1 MDHQYF
7 ILFSGKA
14 FCSNFLE
21 PLSFFGFLGWLK
33 ADYGRRQEIPP
44 DVAVLG
50 NAHAFPLR
58 DFQDRWD
65 KRMNLGCQ
73 KGWEVFGNAQ
83 RFFAD

>member
-58 DFQDRWD
+58 DFQEL
-65 KRMNLGCQ
+65 NQITFIVAGA
-73 KGWEVFGNAQ
+73 EVPWPASRPSFS
-83 RFFAD
+83 